1 MRQIR
6 QIADRRNLQNRG
18 ICQICPP
25 HSRCVNRV
33 FCGALCRKNTSVC
46 EKARSTTRHL
56 RWGAMDLRGPIS
68 RCVHA
73 QPKLGE
79 MHTRDGRVP
88 QSLAA
93 PRSRVQVEGAPQRR
107 RRSRAQRSASPL
119 PPPFAIAQ
127 RNRSGGLAR
136 ELSAR
141 RTRARTRECGAT
153 RDAPLTGAPGSASS
167 ALAPSPRSSLASSHN
182 QMSRGAWDALALARP
197 HTTECR
203 GARSPLAQP
212 NVAGAKARGPAAA
225 ALSLASA
232 RLAETN
238 VVGPRERLGLRG
250 CGKGPASLTVGGP
263 RRKKCVAPASRPPL

>member
-119 PPPFAIAQ
+119 PPPLCNRSAQSLKGPRARAQ
-127 RNRSGGLAR
+127 RSAHSRAHAR
-136 ELSAR
+136 VR
-141 RTRARTRECGAT
+141 FNKGRASH
-153 RDAPLTGAPGSASS
+153 GAPRSASS